1 MNRIIKLFFYK
12 TNWQISCS
20 VMNFGNI
27 LNDEFFEINYSTKL
41 KNAADPFPFKNVDND
56 LLIYEK
62 VNRLTNKGRIK
73 INDKKNDT
81 EKLIINKPFHL
92 SFPIIFSNE
101 TECFLICESAENN
114 STIIWK
120 IEDNFQKFTEY
131 SKIDEKLID
140 PIIFYKNGI
149 YFLIACKRVKDQE
162 YKMFLSSS
170 KDLINWNVI
179 NKQNIDVVNGHERNA
194 GNIVIYQE
202 NLYRLSQINTPLYGS
217 GIRIN
222 KILNITTNAYS
233 EKFVKEIKIKNKLKN
248 VNGFHTLNFYDNGC
262 FYDYRIESFDIFSL
276 IYKIVAIFRKKINN
290 L

>member
-12 TNWQISCS
+12 TNWQISSS

-27 LNDEFFEINYSTKL
+27 LNDEFFEINYSNKL
-41 KNAADPFPFKNVDND
+41 KNAADPFPFKNFDND

-62 VNRLTNKGRIK
+62 INRLTNKGRIK

-81 EKLIINKPFHL
+81 EKLIINKRFHL
-92 SFPIIFSNE
+92 SFPIVFSNE
-101 TECFLICESAENN
+101 TESFLICESAENN
-114 STIIWK
+114 STFIWK

-194 GNIVIYQE
+194 GNIVIYQD

-222 KILNITTNAYS
+222 KILNITTDAYS
-233 EKFVKEIKIKNKLKN
+233 EEFVKEIKIKNKLKK
-248 VNGFHTLNFYDNGC
+248 VNGFHTINFYDNGC
-262 FYDYRIESFDIFSL
+262 FYDYRVESFDIFSL
-276 IYKIVAIFRKKINN
+276 FYKIVAIFRKKINN